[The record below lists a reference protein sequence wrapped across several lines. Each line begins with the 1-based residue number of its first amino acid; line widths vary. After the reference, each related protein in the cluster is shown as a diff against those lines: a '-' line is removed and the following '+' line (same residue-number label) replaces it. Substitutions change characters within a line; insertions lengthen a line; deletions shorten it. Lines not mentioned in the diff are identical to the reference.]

1 MHKPFLK
8 AIALTAILSVGALA
22 AAPRAEAHDNDL
34 PAAIAGI
41 ALGAIIASQASRHR
55 RHYEYYDRDPY
66 AYDPP
71 PYYHQERRRPR
82 KYAKPAKRHRKQHST
97 PSYYPSKRQHYNGG
111 RRVAPLPDIPDPDQ
125 EGRDP

>member
-8 AIALTAILSVGALA
+8 AIALTCIISIGALV

-41 ALGAIIASQASRHR
+41 AIGAIIASQVSRHR
-55 RHYEYYDRDPY
+55 RHYEYYDHDPY
-66 AYDPP
+66 AYYAPP
-71 PYYHQERRRPR
+71 PYYYEKPKRHRR
-82 KYAKPAKRHRKQHST
+82 YAKPVKRHRKQHSY
-97 PSYYPSKRQHYNGG
+97 PSYYPPAHHQYKG
-111 RRVAPLPDIPDPDQ
+111 RRVSPAPYIPDYDT